1 MISQELEISLNYA
14 VSEAAR
20 RGHEYVTIEHI
31 LLALV
36 NNESALR
43 CMKACGGVPEEIHNQ
58 IEQHFQETYGQQ
70 DKLAPGSIPQ
80 PTLAF
85 QRVIQRAAQHVRA
98 AGKDRIKGENLLV
111 ALFAERE
118 SFAAYFLK
126 MQDITRYDVM
136 NFISHGIIK
145 PGVDW
150 DEADSLALPPGQQDD
165 RPALPGSV
173 QNERDS
179 GRGHPN
185 ESSPDGKTSP
195 SKISPR
201 KLSPDQSSI
210 KKVPHHKPPSD
221 KDRSLDDLS
230 ESDSE
235 GDDSDQEQPS
245 KSRGFFR
252 GRDREGD
259 RSDEDSRS
267 AGKKPDALKLY
278 TVDLCA
284 RARAGKIDPLIGR
297 DAEVERCVQ
306 ILCRRRKNNPLFV
319 GDSGVGKTAIV
330 EGLALKIVQGQVPSK
345 IKDAEI
351 FALDMGTLI
360 AGSRFR
366 GDFEQRLK
374 DVLKGLSKRKNAI
387 LFIDEI
393 HTVIGAGSVSGGAL
407 DASNLL
413 KPILSSGSLSCIGST
428 TFKEYRQQFK
438 NDHALARRFQKID
451 VDEPSIEDTIRILD
465 GLKSYYETHHGV
477 VYGEDAIKTA
487 VELASRHLR
496 DRKLPDTAIDVIDE
510 AGAAT
515 SMREPTLK
523 VGDLVG
529 NQSQEKI
536 FIDKIAI
543 QEVVAKMARIPPQKV
558 SASDRQGLAALETSL
573 KAVVFGQDEAI
584 DRLVAVIK
592 LSRSGLREEEKPIGS
607 FLFAGPT
614 GVGKTEVAKQ
624 LAKVMGIEFVRY
636 DMSEY
641 MERHAVS
648 RLIGAPPG
656 YVGFDQG
663 GLLTEAIHKNPH
675 AVVLLDEIEKAHT
688 DIQNILLQVMDHGTL
703 TDANGRQTDF
713 RSVILIM
720 TTNAGARE
728 LTHGNIGFNREIGLH
743 AGESQILKD
752 SFSPEFRNRLDSVIS
767 FAPLPQGVV
776 LKVVDKNIS
785 QLSDKLA
792 KQNVVLHITDDAKAW
807 LAQKG
812 YEPAFGARPLARV
825 IQDQIK
831 RRLADEMLF
840 GGLINGGVVT
850 IDLEPDQVPSDQNSR
865 DPQDTPKALPSKLR
879 FTFEAAA
886 DKKGPTPVL
895 ALPPP

>member
-43 CMKACGGVPEEIHNQ
+43 CMKACGGVPEEIHQQ

-150 DEADSLALPPGQQDD
+150 DESDSLVLPPGQQDD
-165 RPALPGSV
+165 RPALPGSI
-173 QNERDS
+173 QKD
-179 GRGHPN
+179 G
-185 ESSPDGKTSP
+185 ESSDTDSSGKIS
-195 SKISPR
+195 SRKISPG
-201 KLSPDQSSI
+201 KSSIDKSGI
-210 KKVPHHKPPSD
+210 KKVPSGKAPSD
-221 KDRSLDDLS
+221 KDFTLDDFSERDS
-230 ESDSE
+230 ESD
-235 GDDSDQEQPS
+235 DADQDQPS
-245 KSRGFFR
+245 KSRGLFR
-252 GRDREGD
+252 GRDREGE
-259 RSDEDSRS
+259 RGEEDSRS
-267 AGKKPDALKLY
+267 TGKKPDALKLY

-297 DAEVERCVQ
+297 NAEVERCVQ

-319 GDSGVGKTAIV
+319 GDAGVGKTAIV
-330 EGLALKIVQGQVPSK
+330 EGLALKIIQGQVPSK

-374 DVLKGLSKRKNAI
+374 DVLKSLGKRKNAI

-438 NDHALARRFQKID
+438 NDHGLARRFQKID
-451 VDEPSIEDTIRILD
+451 VDEPSIEDTILILT
-465 GLKSYYETHHGV
+465 GLKSYYENHHGV

-510 AGAAT
+510 AGAAA
-515 SMREPTLK
+515 SMKEHSLNA
-523 VGDLVG
+523 GDLVG
-529 NQSQEKI
+529 DQPKEKI
-536 FIDKIAI
+536 SIDKIAI
-543 QEVVAKMARIPPQKV
+543 QDVVAKMARIPPQKV
-558 SASDRQGLAALETSL
+558 SASDRQGLAALESSL

-624 LAKVMGIEFVRY
+624 LAKVMGIEFVRF

-675 AVVLLDEIEKAHT
+675 AVVLLDEIEKAHA

-743 AGESQILKD
+743 AGDSQILKD

-767 FAPLPQGVV
+767 FGPLHESVV
-776 LKVVDKNIS
+776 LKVVEKNIG

-792 KQNVVLHITDDAKAW
+792 KQNVILQITDAAKAW

-840 GGLINGGVVT
+840 GGLLNGGVVT
-850 IDLEPDQVPSDQNSR
+850 IDLEPESQPSQ
-865 DPQDTPKALPSKLR
+865 LR
-879 FTFEAAA
+879 FTIEPSGE
-886 DKKGPTPVL
+886 KKGPTPVL